1 MPKKPERGLIPLEI
15 IERHIYLIR
24 GQKVMFDFDLA
35 GLYQAP
41 TKALNQ
47 AVRRNLARFPDDF
60 MFQLT
65 RRELANWKSQ
75 IVTSNPG
82 AKMGL
87 RKSPLVFTEH
97 GVAMLS
103 SVLQSDRAV
112 QVNIAIVRTFARL
125 RQILATHKELGE
137 RLEAMEKKY
146 DQQFK
151 VVFDILAQL
160 MEPPEPAKRTIGF
173 VGPGRKALMKPGRA
187 VGPDDV
193 LTPTEA
199 KRVRQSLKQTRPG
212 KTRPWAGIKRGYVRS
227 G

>member
-1 MPKKPERGLIPLEI
+1 LPKKPERGLIPLEI

-24 GQKVMFDFDLA
+24 GQKVMVDFDLA
-35 GLYQAP
+35 ALYQVP
-41 TKALNQ
+41 TRALNQ

-65 RRELANWKSQ
+65 ARELAYWKSQ
-75 IVTSNPG
+75 IVTSNPA

-137 RLEAMEKKY
+137 RLATMEKKY

-151 VVFDILAQL
+151 MVFDILEQL
-160 MEPPEPAKRTIGF
+160 MEPPPEPAKGPMGF
-173 VGPGRKALMKPGRA
+173 VGPEKKVLAKPKR
-187 VGPDDV
+187 VVDPDDV
-193 LTPTEA
+193 LTPAQA
-199 KRVRQSLKQTRPG
+199 KRLRQSLKQTRQE
-212 KTRPWAGIKRGYVRS
+212 KTRPWAEVRRG
-227 G
+227 

>member
-35 GLYQAP
+35 ALYQVP
-41 TKALNQ
+41 TRALNQ

-65 RRELANWKSQ
+65 ARELAYWKSQ
-75 IVTSNPG
+75 IVTSNPA

-137 RLEAMEKKY
+137 RLAAMEKKY

-151 VVFDILAQL
+151 IVFDILGQL
-160 MEPPEPAKRTIGF
+160 MEPPEPAKHPTGF
-173 VGPGRKALMKPGRA
+173 VGPGKKVLVKPKR
-187 VGPDDV
+187 VVDPDDV
-193 LTPTEA
+193 LTPAEA
-199 KRVRQSLKQTRPG
+199 KRLRQSLKQTRQG
-212 KTRPWAGIKRGYVRS
+212 KTRPWADVKRG
-227 G
+227 

>member
-1 MPKKPERGLIPLEI
+1 LPKKPERGLIPLEI
-15 IERHIYLIR
+15 IERRIYLIR

-35 GLYQAP
+35 ELYQAP

-47 AVRRNLARFPDDF
+47 AVRRNLARFPNDF

-65 RRELANWKSQ
+65 ARELAYWKSQ
-75 IVTSNPG
+75 IVTSNPA

-137 RLEAMEKKY
+137 RLAAMEKKY

-151 VVFDILAQL
+151 VVFEILEQL
-160 MEPPEPAKRTIGF
+160 MEPKRPIGF
-173 VGPGRKALMKPGRA
+173 VGPTKKVLVKPKR
-187 VGPDDV
+187 VVDPDDV
-193 LTPTEA
+193 LTPAEA
-199 KRVRQSLKQTRPG
+199 KRLRQSLKQTRQG
-212 KTRPWAGIKRGYVRS
+212 ETRPWAEIRP
-227 G
+227 